1 MDRGDT
7 FQTRIP
13 KLPTNQ
19 MFFGVPSGKSPS
31 SGKKILSQ
39 RSENTQKIS
48 SSLRSDDIIVNA
60 ERSGGYDD
68 DDVNDDGRGGRTK
81 MKQKTRKQKQNE
93 SHRKG
98 GGRRQG

>member
-19 MFFGVPSGKSPS
+19 MFLKSPS

-39 RSENTQKIS
+39 RTENTQKIS
-48 SSLRSDDIIVNA
+48 SSSRSDGIIVNA

-81 MKQKTRKQKQNE
+81 MKQKTWMAPEMKR
-93 SHRKG
+93 
-98 GGRRQG
+98 